1 MYAPATNAVLTAVS
15 GPGTIDRYGDVS
27 GTTSL
32 WAGSVSGYLK
42 RARSARTGSD
52 REEDTKQDTFVI
64 QGAAASPVLLSLSSG
79 ADSEAVRV
87 TITDRRFSPAVVN
100 TYKIKGLEIL
110 AAGTVA
116 DSVRLT
122 LKREE
127 VA

>member
-1 MYAPATNAVLTAVS
+1 MTVPATNAAIIEVA

-32 WAGSVSGYLK
+32 WSGAVNGYLK

-52 REEDTKQDTFVI
+52 REDDGKQDTFVI
-64 QGAAASPVLLSLSSG
+64 QGSAASPVLHSLSSG
-79 ADSEAVRV
+79 ADAQAVTV
-87 TITDRRFSPAVVN
+87 TIRDDRMTPAIVN
-100 TYKIKGLEIL
+100 TYVVKGLEIIS
-110 AAGTVA
+110 AHTIA

-122 LKREE
+122 LKREV